1 MLWWLY
7 MLAMTAMTAMLV
19 ECQWVYSVT
28 DCSVVDCS
36 SQDADIS
43 HVYLL
48 LLKHLNAVILFK

>member
-1 MLWWLY
+1 

-43 HVYLL
+43 HVLMSFQEKL
-48 LLKHLNAVILFK
+48 EWNLIT

>member
-1 MLWWLY
+1 